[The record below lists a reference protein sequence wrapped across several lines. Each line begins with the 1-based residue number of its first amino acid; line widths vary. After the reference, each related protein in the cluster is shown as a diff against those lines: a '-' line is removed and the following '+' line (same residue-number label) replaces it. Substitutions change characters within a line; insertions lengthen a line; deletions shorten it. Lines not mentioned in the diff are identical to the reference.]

1 MVRIVYGPLTTDP
14 PAGCNLGSVRSLL
27 PEARSLL
34 SRTVDLRRRLHRNP
48 ELGNHLPLTRA
59 TVLAELASLPI
70 EITEHETTSG
80 LAAVLRGARPG
91 PTILLR
97 GDMDALPVHED
108 SGLPF
113 ASEHAGRM
121 HACGHD
127 MHTAMLAGA
136 ARLLATRREDLAGTV
151 LFMFQPGEEGFFGA
165 RLMLEEGLLDTAGER
180 PSGAFALHVSNLY
193 QSGTVWFRPGP
204 QMAATDEVT
213 ITIRGQGGHASAPH
227 LSVDPI
233 PVAAEIIIAAQT
245 ALTRR
250 INVFEP
256 GVITFAKIDAGTTH
270 NVIPET
276 ARLLGTVRALSE
288 TTRGELHAILHRVA
302 GNVAAAHGVEAEVEF
317 GVGYPVTVND
327 PRYSA
332 FVRSV
337 ARQALGDDYVG
348 KPPWPSMGGEDFSY
362 VLNEIPGT
370 MAYLGTCPPGQEPGQ
385 VPGNHSNRVVYDED
399 AMVAG
404 VALHAAVAMAHG
416 DGGFGS

>member
-1 MVRIVYGPLTTDP
+1 MEV

-48 ELGNHLPLTRA
+48 ELGNHVPLTRA

-80 LAAVLRGARPG
+80 LAAVLRGTRPG

-97 GDMDALPVHED
+97 GDMDALPIHED

-136 ARLLATRREDLAGTV
+136 ARLLASRRQDLAGTV

-165 RLMLEEGLLDTAGER
+165 RLMLEEGLLDPAGAR
-180 PSGAFALHVSNLY
+180 PSGAFPLPVSHLY
-193 QSGTVWFRPGP
+193 RSGTVWFRPGP

-227 LSVDPI
+227 LSVDPV

-256 GVITFAKIDAGTTH
+256 GVITFARIRAGTTH

-276 ARLLGTVRALSE
+276 AQLLGTVRALSE

-302 GNVAAAHGVEAEVEF
+302 TNVAAAHGVEAEVEF

-327 PRYSA
+327 PRYTA

-348 KPPWPSMGGEDFSY
+348 EPPWPSMGGEDFSY
-362 VLNEIPGT
+362 VLNEVPGT
-370 MAYLGTCPPGQEPGQ
+370 MAYLGSCPPGHEPGQ

-399 AMVAG
+399 AMITG

-416 DGGFGS
+416 DGGFDS